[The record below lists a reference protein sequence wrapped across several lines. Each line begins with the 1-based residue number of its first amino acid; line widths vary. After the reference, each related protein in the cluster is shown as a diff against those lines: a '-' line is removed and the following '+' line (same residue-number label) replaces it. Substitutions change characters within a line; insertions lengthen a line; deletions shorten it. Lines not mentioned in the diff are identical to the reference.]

1 MKLGTRKDKMS
12 LSEMH
17 QKAFTI
23 FDLKT
28 ILPSTFRNERL
39 RIEEDFEIK
48 PFEKPCKEL

>member
-1 MKLGTRKDKMS
+1 MKLGTRKDRMS

-23 FDLKT
+23 FEND
-28 ILPSTFRNERL
+28 IGINNFRNERL
-39 RIEEDFEIK
+39 RIEENFEMK